1 MEETIIRALT
11 PRDARTLMTWD
22 NTFRELHHD
31 LKRCRDRAA
40 EMGAMVAHIEECLD
54 AIQDLLRIT
63 ANECRDVVY
72 ADEEGKRTLRPQFKE
87 D

>member
-1 MEETIIRALT
+1 MEETTIRALT
-11 PRDARTLMTWD
+11 VRDAQTLMTWD
-22 NTFRELHHD
+22 DTFRDLHHD

-40 EMGAMVAHIEECLD
+40 EMGPMVAHIEGRLNF
-54 AIQDLLRIT
+54 IQRLLRIA

-72 ADEEGKRTLRPQFKE
+72 ADEDGKHTLRPQFKG

>member
-1 MEETIIRALT
+1 MEETTIRALT
-11 PRDARTLMTWD
+11 TRDAQTLMTWD
-22 NTFRELHHD
+22 RTFRELHHD

-40 EMGAMVAHIEECLD
+40 EMGPMVAHIEECLD
-54 AIQDLLRIT
+54 AVQRALRIA

-72 ADEEGKRTLRPQFKE
+72 ADEDGKRTLRPQFKG